1 VLLSV
6 IEEQRILERNGLP
19 AKDILKAAVAA
30 IEEKIKAVDKADN
43 TNHQGMHQETYMQA
57 SFSTRSTTAGRCH
70 GEANRRLQIE
80 SVNYSVKREKTV

>member
-1 VLLSV
+1 V

-43 TNHQGMHQETYMQA
+43 IPIIKGCIKKHICKLHSRRGQLLQA
-57 SFSTRSTTAGRCH
+57 DAMERRTDVFKLNLSITR
-70 GEANRRLQIE
+70 
-80 SVNYSVKREKTV
+80 